1 MCLALIIF
9 WQSEDKNEKKVAKN
23 VKIYLIPLSEAA
35 TLSGYTAEHLNLMC
49 RKGILRGKKVNGE
62 PRTTSEIP
70 KPGTESLQYLWT
82 LAGIHA
88 PVQDV
93 PHLLPP

>member
-1 MCLALIIF
+1 MQNQRASLVGA
-9 WQSEDKNEKKVAKN
+9 
-23 VKIYLIPLSEAA
+23 
-35 TLSGYTAEHLNLMC
+35 
-49 RKGILRGKKVNGE
+49 
-62 PRTTSEIP
+62 TSEESRALLQIRVALFWKVMFFISLLSCGVGAVGAIV